1 MPRKSSGLDGGNAEA
16 SRQGGVGRR
25 PDAVRQ
31 VLRQRSQNREHQV
44 SNDLL
49 SRWRST
55 MNTMLRWSPTRKFH
69 FHHDVDDQFLRF
81 VDGVTDEPVQRPAL
95 WFRAAEGR
103 IEVGTYIIQ
112 LPLPGGDP

>member
-25 PDAVRQ
+25 PDSVRQ
-31 VLRQRSQNREHQV
+31 VLQQRSQNREQQV

-49 SRWRST
+49 PRWRST

-69 FHHDVDDQFLRF
+69 FHHDVDDMFLRF
-81 VDGVTDEPVQRPAL
+81 VDGVTDEAVQRPRRGSPPRRGAS
-95 WFRAAEGR
+95 RTVR
-103 IEVGTYIIQ
+103 TSSSS
-112 LPLPGGDP
+112 